1 MYLKYPIFI
10 ICFLSFI
17 TVVPLFPKA
26 SSSAFIKEIES
37 QYFQFSI
44 QAEQYRLA
52 GEFEKSIDLFEKSF
66 QTAEKLHDTEKECIA
81 LMKLGLL
88 YWNTGK
94 LNISTEKYSSALAIA
109 KNFNLNKQQEEIKNA
124 LEIFNLYSEGKNF
137 RSSRK
142 YQESIES
149 FRNAIELAR
158 KTGSREHELKCL
170 RHLSVTY
177 LRINNLQ
184 EFRILNEKALQI
196 AKNLNHRTEEGRCL
210 NNLGSYYKKFGNYS
224 KAIGY
229 YEKALETQDEK
240 NQDISYYL
248 NNIGTIYKNI
258 GNYDKALEYL
268 TEALNID
275 KQSGDEKAVSMDLTN
290 IGITF
295 RLKSLLNSDKE
306 DAYRALGYYFDSL
319 KLAKKNKYTEI
330 EIKVLNNI
338 GSVNS
343 FLGNNHESLKYFN
356 TAYEKAEQIQ
366 YIEAMGMVLTN
377 MGIVH
382 YNQGNYEESTKYYQ
396 RAIELAMRIE
406 GGQILWEAYLE
417 LANAY
422 KEQNKYKEALE
433 SYKNSIKI
441 IEDMRSQIKLEELK
455 ASFLGTDKR
464 LEAFQN
470 LIDLLVTLHHSA
482 PEKGYDSEAFDY
494 LERAKARA
502 FLDSLERSKVD
513 ISGSI
518 SSELKNRETEL
529 MKDISNIYTK
539 LLAAELSPEEKTI
552 FNERLKEK
560 ENELESLKR
569 EMRTKNPAYTDLKY
583 PGIITLEEAQ
593 KNLLDG
599 NTAFLA
605 YSIGEKKSYAFAIT
619 KKGLKIF
626 SIPSRKD
633 IYSLVKDYREI
644 IQDKENHDFK
654 PGYSLYCSLVLP
666 GLDKKIKNIIFI
678 PDDFLHALPF
688 EALVTDEIKNRWLIE
703 DYKIAYAPSVSSL
716 WEIIKRKRSNGKKRE
731 MDLLA
736 VGDPDYGSSETN
748 NNGSDIFQNFYSSN
762 AFNFYRLKYS
772 GIEIERISSLFKNSK
787 RTVFQR
793 KLASEEEVIN
803 HNLEN
808 YKIIHFAAHS
818 LIDNTR
824 PARSS
829 IVLKLDDD
837 PEQDGF
843 LQMREIFNLK
853 LNSDL
858 VTLSACQ
865 TGWGQLIRGEG
876 IEGLNRSF
884 FYAGSSSILMSL
896 WAVNDQAT
904 YQLMERFYIHLRSSQ
919 SIMNALRK
927 AKLEM
932 ITSDTLSH
940 PYYWAGFIISGKA
953 DQIIFPKPIKK
964 WIFYAASLLLAGS
977 FITAVIK
984 RKISN

>member
-1 MYLKYPIFI
+1 VRQFI

-37 QYFQFSI
+37 QYFQFFN
-44 QAEQYRLA
+44 QAEEYRLT
-52 GEFEKSIDLFEKSF
+52 GEFEKSIELFEKSF
-66 QTAEKLHDTEKECIA
+66 QRAEKMHDSKKECIA
-81 LMKLGLL
+81 LTKLGLL
-88 YWNTGK
+88 YWNTGN
-94 LNISTEKYSSALAIA
+94 LNMSTEKYSSAIAIA
-109 KNFNLNKQQEEIKNA
+109 EKFNLNKQQEEIKNA

-170 RHLSVTY
+170 RHLSITY

-196 AKNLNHRTEEGRCL
+196 AKILNHRTAEGRCL
-210 NNLGSYYKKFGNYS
+210 NNLGSYYIKFGNYS

-240 NQDISYYL
+240 NQDTSDYL
-248 NNIGTIYKNI
+248 NNIGAIYKNI
-258 GNYDKALEYL
+258 GNYDKALEYF
-268 TEALNID
+268 TKALNID
-275 KQSGDEKAVSMDLTN
+275 KQSGDEKAVSMALTN

-295 RLKSLLNSDKE
+295 RLKSLLNSNKE

-319 KLAKKNKYTEI
+319 KLAKKNQYTEI

-356 TAYEKAEQIQ
+356 TAYEKAEHIKN
-366 YIEAMGMVLTN
+366 IEAMGMILNN

-464 LEAFQN
+464 IKPYQN
-470 LIDLLVTLHHSA
+470 LIDLLVILHHSA

-502 FLDSLERSKVD
+502 FLDSLEISKVD
-513 ISGSI
+513 ISGSTNP
-518 SSELKNRETEL
+518 ELKNRETEL

-539 LLAAELSPEEKTI
+539 LLAAELSSEEKNI

-569 EMRTKNPAYTDLKY
+569 EIRTKSPAYADLKY

-605 YSIGEKKSYAFAIT
+605 YSIGEKRSYAFAIT

-626 SIPSRKD
+626 PIPSRED
-633 IYSLVKDYREI
+633 IYNLVKDYREI
-644 IQDKENHDFK
+644 IQDKENLNFK

-666 GLDKKIKNIIFI
+666 GLDKNIKNIIFI

-688 EALVTDEIKNRWLIE
+688 EALVTEETKNRWLIE

-748 NNGSDIFQNFYSSN
+748 SGGNDIFQNFYSSK

-876 IEGLNRSF
+876 IEGLNRAF

-940 PYYWAGFIISGKA
+940 PYYWAGFVISGKA

-964 WIFYAASLLLAGS
+964 WVFYAASLLLAGS

-984 RKISN
+984 RKRSN

>member
-1 MYLKYPIFI
+1 MRQFI

-17 TVVPLFPKA
+17 TVFPLFPKTH
-26 SSSAFIKEIES
+26 SSTFIKEIES
-37 QYFQFSI
+37 QYFQFSN

-66 QTAEKLHDTEKECIA
+66 QTAEITHDSEKECMS

-88 YWNTGK
+88 YWNTGN
-94 LNISTEKYSSALAIA
+94 LNKSTEKYSSALAIA
-109 KNFNLNKQQEEIKNA
+109 EKFNLNQQHEEIKNA

-142 YQESIES
+142 YQQSIGS
-149 FRNAIELAR
+149 FQSAIELAR

-184 EFRILNEKALQI
+184 EFRILNEKALEI
-196 AKNLNHRTEEGRCL
+196 AKILNHRTAEGRCL
-210 NNLGSYYKKFGNYS
+210 NNLGSYYIKFGNYS

-229 YEKALETQDEK
+229 YEKSLETQDEK
-240 NQDISYYL
+240 NQDMADYL
-248 NNIGTIYKNI
+248 NNIGTIYKYL
-258 GNYDKALEYL
+258 GNYDKALEYF
-268 TEALNID
+268 TKALNID
-275 KQSGDEKAVSMDLTN
+275 KQFGDEKTASMALNN

-295 RLKSLLNSDKE
+295 RLKSLLNSNKE

-319 KLAKKNKYTEI
+319 KLAKKNQYAETEI
-330 EIKVLNNI
+330 EVLNNI

-366 YIEAMGMVLTN
+366 DIEAMGMILN
-377 MGIVH
+377 NIGIVH

-406 GGQILWEAYLE
+406 RGQILWEAYLE

-464 LEAFQN
+464 IKPYQN

-502 FLDSLERSKVD
+502 FLDSLELSKVD

-518 SSELKNRETEL
+518 SPELKNRETEL

-539 LLAAELSPEEKTI
+539 LLAAELSPEEKNA
-552 FNERLKEK
+552 FNERLKDK

-569 EMRTKNPAYTDLKY
+569 EIRIKSPAYADLKY
-583 PGIITLEEAQ
+583 PGIITLEETQ

-605 YSIGEKKSYAFAIT
+605 YSIGEKRSYAFAIT

-626 SIPSRKD
+626 PIPSRED
-633 IYSLVKDYREI
+633 IYNLVKDYREI
-644 IQDKENHDFK
+644 IQDKENLNFK

-666 GLDKKIKNIIFI
+666 GLDKNIKNIIFI

-688 EALVTDEIKNRWLIE
+688 EALVTEETKNRWLIE

-716 WEIIKRKRSNGKKRE
+716 WEIIKRKRLNGKKRA

-748 NNGSDIFQNFYSSN
+748 SGGNDIFQNFYSSK

-787 RTVFQR
+787 RTVYQR
-793 KLASEEEVIN
+793 DLASEEQVIN
-803 HNLEN
+803 LSLDN

-818 LIDNTR
+818 IIDDKR

-876 IEGLNRSF
+876 IEGLNRAF

-919 SIMNALRK
+919 PIMNALRK

-932 ITSDTLSH
+932 MTSDTLSH

-964 WIFYAASLLLAGS
+964 WMFYAAPLLLVVS

-984 RKISN
+984 RKRSN